1 MGMRIGKYWQLG
13 KFTHPTPPHKEFF
26 CWGVSNLNDED
37 ALRDARK
44 RADCIIR
51 KMQGFPAH
59 NGHYEADIIEELVEK
74 ISEQSIVTRNRYG
87 ARVLNTCDVAILD
100 IDEFEQ
106 SFFSLI
112 ANFFKRIFGK
122 KIPVAQTPK
131 ETTLQHIDS
140 VLRAQTLDARVYET
154 RAGFRV
160 VLNTSNLD
168 PASDA
173 FLAFSR
179 KLRADPLYASLCKR
193 QRCFRARLTP
203 KPYRMRI
210 PVCRYTWPQTEA
222 AYKENQRWVERYE
235 ARSRD
240 FSVCRLVKTY
250 GNDFSKNAIIRF
262 HDELTCT
269 GKKLA

>member
-1 MGMRIGKYWQLG
+1 MRIGKYWQLG
-13 KFTHPTPPHKEFF
+13 RFTNPDHPQKEFC
-26 CWGVSNLNDED
+26 CWGVSNLSNED
-37 ALRDARK
+37 ALCDARK

-51 KMQGFPAH
+51 KMQGAPAH
-59 NGHYEADIIEELVEK
+59 NDRYEADIIEELVEK
-74 ISEQSIVTRNRYG
+74 ISERSIVTRNRYG
-87 ARVLNTCDVAILD
+87 ARVLNTCDVTILD
-100 IDEFEQ
+100 VDVFQQ
-106 SFFSLI
+106 SLSSLI
-112 ANFFKRIFGK
+112 ANCFKRIFGK

-131 ETTLQHIDS
+131 QTTLLHIDS
-140 VLRAQTLDARVYET
+140 VLSAQILDARVYET

-160 VLNTSNLD
+160 ILNTSHLD
-168 PASDA
+168 PASNA

-210 PVCRYTWPQTEA
+210 PVCRYTWPQTEDT
-222 AYKENQRWVERYE
+222 YRKNQAWVESYE

-250 GNDFSKNAIIRF
+250 GNDFSENAIIRF